1 MVILAASSNIARVA
15 QHKSVGGDFCNDW
28 WVEVREWPR
37 APISMVTNEV
47 LSKSHF
53 ILSFLYCLYILVPFV
68 SFLYVCNLVAPGP
81 FLHLCHCTVPVV
93 TNAQNYSCWLPT
105 SPTFPP
111 PKFYVPRFSDLEW
124 DYAHRENLEYEQLA
138 AFVAAMQLLMNSS
151 RVQKRVEVAV
161 RVYLGSKD
169 RQFIGHWAK
178 SCHTFAMSQWASLK
192 KGLSHAK

>member
-1 MVILAASSNIARVA
+1 MHRIIA
-15 QHKSVGGDFCNDW
+15 VG
-28 WVEVREWPR
+28 
-37 APISMVTNEV
+37 S
-47 LSKSHF
+47 
-53 ILSFLYCLYILVPFV
+53 
-68 SFLYVCNLVAPGP
+68 
-81 FLHLCHCTVPVV
+81 
-93 TNAQNYSCWLPT
+93 QLPPP
-105 SPTFPP
+105 SPP

-161 RVYLGSKD
+161 GVYFGSKD
-169 RQFIGHWAK
+169 RQFIGHWAN